1 MTPWPS
7 DTRVLQVLPQSWRV
21 PSQARSEHFGRFNFH
36 QMWPHS
42 VWPLCLTLV
51 NLETFVW
58 HDLGSFECQACQV
71 YHFVRSSK
79 LFSTLDLLKIQNC
92 KNICSE
98 SMTFYTNANPHSRQN
113 PEKAVPYWK
122 SGWALMMIISEW
134 MGWVG
139 DRLVDLITVYYVITG
154 PAEWILC
161 FSGNRTDRSEQP
173 SFPNQFKV
181 LKPCNNHF

>member
-1 MTPWPS
+1 MTPRPS

-21 PSQARSEHFGRFNFH
+21 PSQARSEHFGHFNFH

-58 HDLGSFECQACQV
+58 HDLGSFKCQACQV

-92 KNICSE
+92 KNICFE
-98 SMTFYTNANPHSRQN
+98 SITFNTNISPTFQTKPWESCSLLKVSLGLDDDHQGVDGMGGR
-113 PEKAVPYWK
+113 P
-122 SGWALMMIISEW
+122 SGGFNHRLLCDHRTS
-134 MGWVG
+134 WVNSLLFG
-139 DRLVDLITVYYVITG
+139 QSHRSQRT
-154 PAEWILC
+154 AQ
-161 FSGNRTDRSEQP
+161 FS
-173 SFPNQFKV
+173 
-181 LKPCNNHF
+181 KPI